1 MSLPMD
7 VLFMISDAMKKRLCF
22 LLCILLF
29 CIAEVSSQ
37 EVFRYRKSSLYS
49 IMLKHENLEFCEELV
64 NCFNKIPIPEKFND
78 HNLPIR
84 VFKAGVQEIEKG
96 KNASNQK
103 TYIDELLKQNAIARR
118 LVAKWYNRS
127 KDGAFNLDL
136 ITERGYCNVLAD
148 DVAKQKHTF
157 DTQSDLILSTG
168 EELIGHTYVLVND
181 IEYVDK
187 RAKKEEQM
195 SVAIAVGSAVPV
207 VGMMTLGAAGILAHE
222 YSGFEVNVTSY
233 LYRLC
238 WDTDVQNAFYVHYY
252 TEKADQAKKTAFNKE
267 KELFSLEYVGCQT
280 VQSQNTNLKGIDDR
294 EQQIRKVCT
303 RAVDKSIALLQ
314 KKHPEF
320 RVRTP
325 LASVSPITAKIGLRE
340 DVTESSL
347 YEVLEVIPQ
356 SDGHIAYKRVATIRP
371 KKNVIWDNRYLAE
384 FEDDYNNSI
393 QATEFELVSGS
404 IPYAGLLIREIDV
417 D

>member
-1 MSLPMD
+1 M
-7 VLFMISDAMKKRLCF
+7 
-22 LLCILLF
+22 
-29 CIAEVSSQ
+29 
-37 EVFRYRKSSLYS
+37 
-49 IMLKHENLEFCEELV
+49 
-64 NCFNKIPIPEKFND
+64 
-78 HNLPIR
+78 
-84 VFKAGVQEIEKG
+84 
-96 KNASNQK
+96 
-103 TYIDELLKQNAIARR
+103 
-118 LVAKWYNRS
+118 
-127 KDGAFNLDL
+127 
-136 ITERGYCNVLAD
+136 
-148 DVAKQKHTF
+148 
-157 DTQSDLILSTG
+157 
-168 EELIGHTYVLVND
+168 
-181 IEYVDK
+181 
-187 RAKKEEQM
+187 
-195 SVAIAVGSAVPV
+195 
-207 VGMMTLGAAGILAHE
+207 
-222 YSGFEVNVTSY
+222 
-233 LYRLC
+233 
-238 WDTDVQNAFYVHYY
+238 
-252 TEKADQAKKTAFNKE
+252 
-267 KELFSLEYVGCQT
+267 
-280 VQSQNTNLKGIDDR
+280 QSQNTNLKGIDDR

-404 IPYAGLLIREIDV
+404 IPYEGLLIREIDV